1 MSQMDLGNGHTPAE
15 VWQEIKHFLAQHP
28 GVYRTRLQNKG
39 MGVRFGAELTADGR
53 VQVTLQKG
61 QCYTLPDKNFSA
73 LYPLYFV
80 VSKGK
85 PLQLRPWQKAVI
97 VFIFGA
103 SSTGAIYGVK
113 CLPLKVA
120 SRPSRRSAEILG

>member
-39 MGVRFGAELTADGR
+39 MGARFGAELTADGH

-61 QCYTLPDKNFSA
+61 QHYKLPDNDFSA
-73 LYPLYFV
+73 LYPLYFRRELGEV
-80 VSKGK
+80 VTAEAQAVSRYRVYFWGLIYWCHIRREM
-85 PLQLRPWQKAVI
+85 PPAEGGVEALQAQR
-97 VFIFGA
+97 
-103 SSTGAIYGVK
+103 
-113 CLPLKVA
+113 
-120 SRPSRRSAEILG
+120 